1 MTKDEAIT
9 ALRHGEKVTHSYF
22 MPGDYIYIGA
32 DGELYDESGICMYRA
47 NFWRLRHGEMW
58 ATGWDIYTDT
68 PEVSVTLTSTQRQR
82 SYEASA
88 RIAFWALV
96 ALLMLLTYICITH

>member
-22 MPGDYIYIGA
+22 MPGEYIYIGA
-32 DGELYDESGICMYRA
+32 SGELCDESGLCLPSA

-58 ATGWDIYTDT
+58 VTGWDIYIESQDLTTD
-68 PEVSVTLTSTQRQR
+68 TQRQR
-82 SYEASA
+82 SYETSA

-96 ALLMLLTYICITH
+96 SLLMLLTYICITY